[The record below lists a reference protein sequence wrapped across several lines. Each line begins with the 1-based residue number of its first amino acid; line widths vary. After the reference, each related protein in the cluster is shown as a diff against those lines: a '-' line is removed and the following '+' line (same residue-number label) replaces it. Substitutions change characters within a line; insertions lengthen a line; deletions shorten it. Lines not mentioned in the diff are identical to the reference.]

1 MLYFL
6 ITLLTISQV
15 IGFIIIWKYRS
26 IRQIPKDSIILKP
39 LPKSITYLDVEPN
52 TKLLDDVF
60 ESIKLENWDI
70 NITVQSDITQCWDIV
85 FTSSYGVVFKSR
97 LRLYSSSPD
106 NKPYLGWCYIVD
118 ENGTISFSDNEILSD
133 KIISFLWDY
142 LVKYYEDINS
152 EETRKIQTKINN
164 ISTKLKTLNRDRRLN
179 EIFKL

>member
-26 IRQIPKDSIILKP
+26 IKQIPKDSIILKP
-39 LPKSITYLDVEPN
+39 LPKSITYLDVDPN

-70 NITVQSDITQCWDIV
+70 NIIEQSGPTLCWDIV

-97 LRLYSSSPD
+97 LRLFSSSD
-106 NKPYLGWCYIVD
+106 KPRLGWCSIID
-118 ENGTISFSDNEILSD
+118 ENGNISVDNDLLGD
-133 KIISFLWDY
+133 KVIVFLWEY
-142 LVKYYEDINS
+142 LVKYYEDINTKES
-152 EETRKIQTKINN
+152 REMQIKINN

>member
-26 IRQIPKDSIILKP
+26 IRQIPKDSIILKQ
-39 LPKSITYLDVEPN
+39 LPKSITYLDVDPN

-70 NITVQSDITQCWDIV
+70 NIIVQSDITQCWDFK

-97 LRLYSSSPD
+97 LRLYSSD
-106 NKPYLGWCYIVD
+106 VKPYLGRCSIID
-118 ENGTISFSDNEILSD
+118 ENSTIRISDDDKVLNN
-133 KIISFLWDY
+133 KIIGFLWEY
-142 LVKYYEDINS
+142 LVKYYEDINT
-152 EETRKIQTKINN
+152 EESRKMQIKINN
-164 ISTKLKTLNRDRRLN
+164 ISTKLITLNRDRRLN
-179 EIFKL
+179 QIFKL